1 MVRAEKVGK
10 VVRMIKRSEVQT
22 EYRNDEDC
30 GRIVDAWFTAAG
42 TVAVEP
48 FADVSET
55 REKAK
60 DVCMEYVYGPI
71 LQKLNVLAG
80 QLASEVGAF
89 STPHLGGRVND
100 EINKVIAE
108 IKAELEMR

>member
-1 MVRAEKVGK
+1 
-10 VVRMIKRSEVQT
+10 MIKRSEVQT
-22 EYRNDEDC
+22 EFH
-30 GRIVDAWFTAAG
+30 GRVVDAWFTAAG
-42 TVAVEP
+42 TVPVEKS
-48 FADVSET
+48 ADVSES

-60 DVCMEYVYGPI
+60 DACMDYVYGPI

-80 QLASEVGAF
+80 RLACEVGAF

-108 IKAELEMR
+108 IKAELEM

>member
-1 MVRAEKVGK
+1 
-10 VVRMIKRSEVQT
+10 MIKRSSWNKTVRDMGEGTFV
-22 EYRNDEDC
+22 
-30 GRIVDAWFTAAG
+30 VLAG
-42 TVAVEP
+42 YSLSGQQECVHQNIEATFE
-48 FADVSET
+48 EL
-55 REKAK
+55 K
-60 DVCMEYVYGPI
+60 DRGMEHIYGPI

-80 QLASEVGAF
+80 RLACEVGAF